1 MNQKNINID
10 ALKNNIDNLSKT
22 SLGLNIDSIY
32 IEENGNINK
41 IIWKESYLHELR
53 SCAKV
58 LVAMAIGIAIN
69 KKMKINNKNVSLNTK
84 IYPVIQNKV
93 IIKNKNNLSKI
104 KKWTI
109 KNLLT
114 HTTGYEGQMMSEK
127 DIINVDK
134 GRLLDYVLNY
144 NIPNEVGSNFAY
156 NNADAFILSVFFQ
169 EAFKINLGKFINDNI
184 FRNLGIT
191 DYIWKNYGE
200 YCPGATGLYMKH
212 ADFHKIGKLL
222 LDDGKYDGKQ
232 IVSKKWIRE
241 MCKLQLETPLLYKKE
256 RIFPKIG
263 VGYYIFISRNGYI
276 FRDGA
281 NGQYII
287 INKEKN
293 ILITIM
299 SSEKDMKNVTEIFKN
314 VI

>member
-127 DIINVDK
+127 DIINVD
-134 GRLLDYVLNY
+134 
-144 NIPNEVGSNFAY
+144 
-156 NNADAFILSVFFQ
+156 
-169 EAFKINLGKFINDNI
+169 
-184 FRNLGIT
+184 
-191 DYIWKNYGE
+191 
-200 YCPGATGLYMKH
+200 
-212 ADFHKIGKLL
+212 
-222 LDDGKYDGKQ
+222 
-232 IVSKKWIRE
+232 
-241 MCKLQLETPLLYKKE
+241 
-256 RIFPKIG
+256 
-263 VGYYIFISRNGYI
+263 
-276 FRDGA
+276 
-281 NGQYII
+281 
-287 INKEKN
+287 
-293 ILITIM
+293 
-299 SSEKDMKNVTEIFKN
+299 
-314 VI
+314 

>member
-1 MNQKNINID
+1 NID

-114 HTTGYEGQMMSEK
+114 HT
-127 DIINVDK
+127 
-134 GRLLDYVLNY
+134 
-144 NIPNEVGSNFAY
+144 
-156 NNADAFILSVFFQ
+156 
-169 EAFKINLGKFINDNI
+169 
-184 FRNLGIT
+184 
-191 DYIWKNYGE
+191 
-200 YCPGATGLYMKH
+200 
-212 ADFHKIGKLL
+212 
-222 LDDGKYDGKQ
+222 
-232 IVSKKWIRE
+232 
-241 MCKLQLETPLLYKKE
+241 
-256 RIFPKIG
+256 
-263 VGYYIFISRNGYI
+263 
-276 FRDGA
+276 
-281 NGQYII
+281 
-287 INKEKN
+287 
-293 ILITIM
+293 
-299 SSEKDMKNVTEIFKN
+299 
-314 VI
+314 